1 MFIWQLIV
9 TVFHCRISDCMKM
22 RRCSPSSSEGA
33 LTSLRPDL
41 PLGRRD
47 GGAPSLD
54 KFLDQIGH
62 RYQIIIMF
70 LLSANSIPIVVNHL
84 LMAFYAVSTPHNCR
98 VSKIFSWYHY
108 IVLIKYLK
116 MYFEFEWIN
125 ITLMFI

>member
-1 MFIWQLIV
+1 MDCNISNLKQLNLIV
-9 TVFHCRISDCMKM
+9 LKIDFIFYSFLLFVFVVIDSIITHVLLILELTKM

-33 LTSLRPDL
+33 LTSLRPDM
-41 PLGRRD
+41 PLGRQD

-98 VSKIFSWYHY
+98 VI
-108 IVLIKYLK
+108 
-116 MYFEFEWIN
+116 
-125 ITLMFI
+125 

>member
-1 MFIWQLIV
+1 
-9 TVFHCRISDCMKM
+9 M

-41 PLGRRD
+41 PLGRQD

-84 LMAFYAVSTPHNCR
+84 LMAFYAVATPHNCR
-98 VSKIFSWYHY
+98 VIKIWFTFIDFSIPH
-108 IVLIKYLK
+108 K
-116 MYFEFEWIN
+116 FQ
-125 ITLMFI
+125 

>member
-1 MFIWQLIV
+1 MGTIELNCSQNQFQFSYSLSIFVCIDSIITYLLLILEL
-9 TVFHCRISDCMKM
+9 TKM

-41 PLGRRD
+41 PLGRQD

-98 VSKIFSWYHY
+98 VISS
-108 IVLIKYLK
+108 
-116 MYFEFEWIN
+116 
-125 ITLMFI
+125 

>member
-1 MFIWQLIV
+1 
-9 TVFHCRISDCMKM
+9 MKM

-98 VSKIFSWYHY
+98 VSKIISCYHY
-108 IVLIKYLK
+108 IVIIYVIPIV
-116 MYFEFEWIN
+116 YFEFKCIKM
-125 ITLMFI
+125 TLISI

>member
-1 MFIWQLIV
+1 
-9 TVFHCRISDCMKM
+9 M

-41 PLGRRD
+41 PLGRQD

-84 LMAFYAVSTPHNCR
+84 LMAFYAVATPHNCR
-98 VSKIFSWYHY
+98 VIKIWLTFIDFSIPYK
-108 IVLIKYLK
+108 ISIRNCPVELIIMQIL
-116 MYFEFEWIN
+116 
-125 ITLMFI
+125 TTAPG

>member
-1 MFIWQLIV
+1 MDCNISNLKQLNLIV
-9 TVFHCRISDCMKM
+9 LKIDFIFYSFLLFVFVVIDSIITHVLLILELTKM

-33 LTSLRPDL
+33 LTSLRPDM
-41 PLGRRD
+41 PLGRQD
-47 GGAPSLD
+47 GGTPSLD

-98 VSKIFSWYHY
+98 VI
-108 IVLIKYLK
+108 
-116 MYFEFEWIN
+116 
-125 ITLMFI
+125 